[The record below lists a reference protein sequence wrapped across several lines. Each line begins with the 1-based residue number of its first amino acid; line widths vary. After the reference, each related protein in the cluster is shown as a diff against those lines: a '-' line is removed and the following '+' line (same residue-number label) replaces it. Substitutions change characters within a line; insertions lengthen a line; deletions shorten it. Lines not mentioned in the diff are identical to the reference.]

1 MYEYRFEDDGLISP
15 RRQDGPSSPAVSQG
29 KSTGSLRHCTP
40 SAQLHLKAYFTVA
53 SHLYLYLLLESS
65 RLAIKMAGQSVCT
78 FEDRLSSGQNAAQDV
93 AQGGLSHADHGHIHD
108 HDHGHGHSHDHAG
121 RTAADEHGH
130 THEHMENA
138 GRSAFLRL
146 IFGRRMTTGGR
157 VSSDL
162 DQEPSPR

>member
-1 MYEYRFEDDGLISP
+1 MSKASQPVPAPSDTAHRSHNSTP
-15 RRQDGPSSPAVSQG
+15 RR
-29 KSTGSLRHCTP
+29 
-40 SAQLHLKAYFTVA
+40 TVA
-53 SHLYLYLLLESS
+53 SHLYLYLLIESS
-65 RLAIKMAGQSVCT
+65 RLVIKMAGQSVCT

-93 AQGGLSHADHGHIHD
+93 AQGGLSHADHGHAHGHAHAHD

-138 GRSAFLRL
+138 GRSAFPGLILARRL
-146 IFGRRMTTGGR
+146 STGGR

-162 DQEPSPR
+162 EQETTPR